1 MLRTSP
7 EAIAAD
13 LAALADHYAAAPA
26 RLAQPSAS
34 EVRGDVSGWSVAG
47 HAWHHEALTRLIL
60 ATLHRLTTG
69 RGDDA
74 PVPVETEAILAL
86 PRIRRGRLQ
95 SPESLHPPADGVDLV
110 VLAETQTR
118 HAAALA
124 ALDPAALAATPGTRP
139 HPFFGPIDAAGWVHV
154 AIAHARHHDAIAAD
168 ILADADAARAGAPS
182 AGAVS
187 AGALA
192 ADAAS
197 AGAGSAAAAPAGA

>member
-1 MLRTSP
+1 MTRTSP

-26 RLAQPSAS
+26 RLAHPSAS
-34 EVRGDVSGWSVAG
+34 EVRPAVSGWSVAG

-60 ATLHRLTTG
+60 ATLHRLATG
-69 RGDDA
+69 RGDEA

-95 SPESLHPPADGVDLV
+95 SPESLHPPAEVDLAAV
-110 VLAETQTR
+110 AETQTR

-124 ALDPAALAATPGTRP
+124 ALDPAVLAATPGTRP
-139 HPFFGPIDAAGWVHV
+139 HPFFGPIDAAGWVRV

-168 ILADADAARAGAPS
+168 ILADADG
-182 AGAVS
+182 
-187 AGALA
+187 
-192 ADAAS
+192 AAS
-197 AGAGSAAAAPAGA
+197 ADA